1 MDSGKLD
8 KKMVQ
13 GNCFF
18 LMEAITQ
25 ETLKVIK
32 MRVRESYI
40 ILMVII
46 ILVNG
51 RMIKL
56 MDMEPMSH
64 LAEGG
69 IRAIGKMQKSMEP
82 VNRFGKME
90 QYLRDNTNL
99 IKKVGVENFSMEMV
113 IDMWV
118 NSSLIKK
125 KVKV

>member
-1 MDSGKLD
+1 MGNGKLD

-32 MRVRESYI
+32 MKVRESYI

-51 RMIKL
+51 RMIKP

-69 IRAIGKMQKSMEP
+69 IRAIGKMPKSMEP

-99 IKKVGVENFSMEMV
+99 TKKVGVENFSMEMV

>member
-1 MDSGKLD
+1 
-8 KKMVQ
+8 
-13 GNCFF
+13 
-18 LMEAITQ
+18 MEAITQ

-32 MRVRESYI
+32 MKVRESYI

-51 RMIKL
+51 RMIKP

-99 IKKVGVENFSMEMV
+99 TKKVGVENFSMEMV